1 MIWVIG
7 EDESKQIPSLDY
19 IANWKAKKGVTFTVV
34 RDANFLQTYGS
45 VNNFG
50 INSLPHIYVVRATNM
65 ELLFADGGQ
74 SAEAENLVF
83 QEMGVEPPAQ

>member
-7 EDESKQIPSLDY
+7 EDESKQTPSLDY
-19 IANWKAKKGVTFTVV
+19 IADWKAKKGVTFTVV

-50 INSLPHIYVVRATNM
+50 ISSLPHIYVVRATNM

-83 QEMGVEPPAQ
+83 QELGIEPPAE

>member
-1 MIWVIG
+1 MIWVLG
-7 EDESKQIPSLDY
+7 EDDSKNAPTIDY
-19 IANWKAKKGVTFTVV
+19 IANWKATKGVTFSVV

-50 INSLPHIYVVRATNM
+50 ISSLPHIYVVRAPNM

-74 SAEAENLVF
+74 SVQAENLVF
-83 QEMGVEPPAQ
+83 QELGVDPM